1 MIKEIDKI
9 PATLQE
15 KRQSYREMI
24 RRDIEYAYKNRIQT
38 FEFEGDY
45 NYKYLAQYA
54 REEADYFVRR
64 MIIRPEAIRVRE
76 AMKKEFPDVKYVCV
90 ESEFK
95 YKNRLIQIR
104 SHKAEDRIHVY
115 GQINFDEIDG
125 FYEILLKDS
134 RAENIRREKIRKG
147 DG

>member
-1 MIKEIDKI
+1 MIKKIDKI
-9 PATLQE
+9 PETLLE

-24 RRDIEYAYKNRIQT
+24 RRDIEHAYKNRIQT

-45 NYKYLAQYA
+45 NWKYLAQYA
-54 REEADYFVRR
+54 REEADFFVRR

-76 AMKKEFPDVKYVCV
+76 AMKKEFPDAKYVCV

-104 SHKAEDRIHVY
+104 SHKGEDRIHVY
-115 GQINFDEIDG
+115 GRIAFDEIDR
-125 FYEILLKDS
+125 FYEILLEDS
-134 RAENIRREKIRKG
+134 RAENKRREERRKG